1 MYSRTE
7 TRMLRSEL
15 LAFDPYSPVQ
25 PVPAPE
31 RNDTD
36 PLVLDPLSPTT
47 PALPGKPSK
56 WAVKESNLQPWD

>member
-7 TRMLRSEL
+7 GTRML
-15 LAFDPYSPVQ
+15 LAFDPYSPVL

-31 RNDTD
+31 RNDTN
-36 PLVLDPLSPTT
+36 PLALDPLSPTG
-47 PALPGKPSK
+47 PLEPGRPTE